1 MREPH
6 RNKMKTPKKW
16 LGLRA
21 YIPFLMKS
29 ERVWKQDKGKEI
41 YASRGS
47 KLQKD
52 KSMREKN
59 GR

>member
-1 MREPH
+1 
-6 RNKMKTPKKW
+6 
-16 LGLRA
+16 
-21 YIPFLMKS
+21 MKS

-47 KLQKD
+47 ELQED
-52 KSMREKN
+52 KSMRETN

>member
-1 MREPH
+1 
-6 RNKMKTPKKW
+6 MKTPKKW